1 MAVPVSTDI
10 PSFLRLAEIDLV
22 IKPSVRDRGCL
33 VVTFALAGIAMRDLQ
48 NALYPRFAALGI
60 EQVLHVGTQVT
71 FHGISAGREADVYA
85 ALEDSIAHVNR
96 QRARRWG
103 HALVRERSR
112 GLLELQPPVN
122 RRPVPDDAASER
134 PR

>member
-48 NALYPRFAALGI
+48 NALYPRFAALGV

-103 HALVRERSR
+103 VGPRTSARAVAR
-112 GLLELQPPVN
+112 
-122 RRPVPDDAASER
+122 AARAATSGEQTSGTR
-134 PR
+134 